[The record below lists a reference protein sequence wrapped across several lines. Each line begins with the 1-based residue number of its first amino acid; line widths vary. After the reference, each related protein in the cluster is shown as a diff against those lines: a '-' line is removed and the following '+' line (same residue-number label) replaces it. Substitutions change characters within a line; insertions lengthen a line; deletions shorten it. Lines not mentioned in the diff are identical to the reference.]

1 MRLHL
6 CAHVLITT
14 AAESSYNML
23 CDISVT
29 MQALVQIT
37 AAGKKCSEAAVWE
50 ACMNSL
56 RSAAAALECAVTSLV
71 KAAAGREVPP
81 NVAHAC
87 CMAVD
92 GLLGAADPLLG
103 IVKGSQLAILRGAN
117 QPSMPCCVAMSGVAL
132 DPRCSLRWYCRCT

>member
-37 AAGKKCSEAAVWE
+37 AARKKCSEAAVWE

-92 GLLGAADPLLG
+92 GLLGAADPQLG
-103 IVKGSQLAILRGAN
+103 IEGEPAGNFAWHQPAVDALLCCHVRRGS
-117 QPSMPCCVAMSGVAL
+117 
-132 DPRCSLRWYCRCT
+132 